1 MPEQGGRMVEQ
12 TVRILLAEDDYLVC
26 EEIKRALRELPHELV
41 GEADNGEE
49 AVRLACDLKPDVVLM
64 DIKMPRVDGLEASR
78 RIQRQC
84 PAPIVI
90 LTAHESRDLLEEA
103 RNAGVGA
110 YLTKPPRS
118 GELTRAIAI
127 ATARHADL
135 MELARI
141 NEQLRQSLEEIK
153 SLRGI
158 LPVCSYCKK
167 VRNDQGYYEQLE
179 QYLHE
184 HAGMDFSHTICPRCV
199 EKHFPEYAQEIKDNG
214 NNT

>member
-1 MPEQGGRMVEQ
+1 MVVEKR
-12 TVRILLAEDDYLVC
+12 VRILLAEDDYLVC
-26 EEIKRALRELPHELV
+26 EEIKRALRELPHEIV

-49 AVRLACDLKPDVVLM
+49 AVRLACDLKPDVILM
-64 DIKMPRVDGLEASR
+64 DIKMPYVDGLEASR
-78 RIQRQC
+78 RIRRRC

-103 RNAGVGA
+103 RSAGVGA

-118 GELTRAIAI
+118 GELARAIAI

-135 MELARI
+135 LELARV
-141 NEQLRQSLEEIK
+141 NEELRQSLEEIK

-158 LPVCSYCKK
+158 LPICAYCKNI
-167 VRNDQGYYEQLE
+167 RNDQGYYEQLE
-179 QYLHE
+179 KYLHE

-199 EKHFPEYAQEIKDNG
+199 EKHFPEYSQEIMKHG
-214 NNT
+214 RGT